1 MEKRIK
7 ISVCGSEQAINK
19 VVCESLNE
27 IKILEIVNSDDVS
40 QADVIYWIYGKGPS
54 IKKFFPVWIK
64 KEPIIINHWVGS
76 DVIGEMQKNQRHAI
90 FRIGDFIRDCIFH
103 WKMRKGG
110 LINLTAAPWLVDEL
124 AKLHINATYLPITT
138 IDKNTLGPVDI
149 HQVKDIDFLSYV
161 PLRSFEFYGGDN
173 IIRLAQRWQNYTF
186 LLIFPD
192 LTEIPL
198 SLVEKMPRNVII
210 SPRVNRVKMNE
221 LFNRSKFFIR
231 YTQHDAIS
239 LSVLEALYFNLQVL
253 WTYDFPFT
261 QKIETLEKLS
271 DSIPS
276 LMQNWHPNEDGHE
289 FVIENYTTEKY
300 KENFVKIL
308 KSKISFPE

>member
-27 IKILEIVNSDDVS
+27 IKTLEMVNSDNVS
-40 QADVIYWIYGKGPS
+40 QADVIYWIFGKGPS
-54 IKKFFPVWIK
+54 IKKYFPVWIK

-76 DVIGEMQKNQRHAI
+76 DVIGELKKRREPGI
-90 FRIGDFIRDCIFH
+90 FRLGDIIRDCIFY
-103 WKMRKGG
+103 WKMKNGG

-124 AKLHINATYLPITT
+124 AKIHITATFLPITT
-138 IDKNTLGPVDI
+138 IDKDKLGMVDTERE
-149 HQVKDIDFLSYV
+149 KDIDFLSYV
-161 PLRSFEFYGGDN
+161 PLRSFEFYGGDK
-173 IIRLAQRWQNYTF
+173 IVRLAQRWPEYKF

-192 LTEIPL
+192 LNEIPQNIL
-198 SLVEKMPRNVII
+198 EKMPGNVVI
-210 SPRVNRVKMNE
+210 SPKVPRSKMNE
-221 LFNRSKFFIR
+221 LFNRSKIFIR

-253 WTYDFPFT
+253 WTYKFPFT
-261 QKIETLEKLS
+261 QKIETQEKLS
-271 DSIPS
+271 DLIPS
-276 LMQNWHPNEDGHE
+276 LIQNWQPNEDGHT
-289 FVIENYTTEKY
+289 FVTENYTTEKFN
-300 KENFVKIL
+300 ENFVKIL